1 MGEKEMHAE
10 TTIITKGSGMPLFL
24 ITLEKGEIISTT
36 SIREESSNTLGNLI
50 EIKYNISSTN
60 RWTK

>member
-36 SIREESSNTLGNLI
+36 SIREESSNTLRNPV

>member
-24 ITLEKGEIISTT
+24 ITLEKGNFNNVNKGGVFKHT
-36 SIREESSNTLGNLI
+36 
-50 EIKYNISSTN
+50 
-60 RWTK
+60 